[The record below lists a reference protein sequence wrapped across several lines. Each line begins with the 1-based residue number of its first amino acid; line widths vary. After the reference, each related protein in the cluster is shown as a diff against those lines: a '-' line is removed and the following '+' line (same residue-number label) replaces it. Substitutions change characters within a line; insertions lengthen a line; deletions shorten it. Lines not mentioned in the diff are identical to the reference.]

1 MKTLEFKWTELAER
15 TKRVLVPD
23 NYQPA
28 PAWKVREQVDEL
40 DDHGTRRVIDRSDV
54 TVTAADYDPDAE
66 VLVEDPDEKRYT
78 AAIYDPGRPDS
89 EPAWEWLRPA
99 TLRNVLAAAL
109 VEIQNA
115 EPRAVFTETLP
126 NAVYH
131 VYATTGGLIDKKPI
145 AVVVVED
152 ADTDQASPRED

>member
-28 PAWKVREQVDEL
+28 PAWKVHEQVDEL

-145 AVVVVED
+145 GVVVVEE
-152 ADTDQASPRED
+152 ADTNHATTKED

>member
-1 MKTLEFKWTELAER
+1 MYSS
-15 TKRVLVPD
+15 PD

>member
-40 DDHGTRRVIDRSDV
+40 DDHGTRHVIDRSDV
-54 TVTAADYDPDAE
+54 TVSAADYDPDAE

>member
-28 PAWKVREQVDEL
+28 PAWMVREQVDEL

>member
-1 MKTLEFKWTELAER
+1 MKTLELKWTELAER

-54 TVTAADYDPDAE
+54 TVSAADYDPDAE
-66 VLVEDPDEKRYT
+66 VLVEDPDEKLYT
-78 AAIYDPGRPDS
+78 AAIYEPGRPDS

-131 VYATTGGLIDKKPI
+131 VYATTGGLIDKQPI
-145 AVVVVED
+145 AVVVVEG
-152 ADTDQASPRED
+152 ADIDQASPRED

>member
-23 NYQPA
+23 NYVPDEQ
-28 PAWKVREQVDEL
+28 WKVHELVGEL
-40 DDHGTRRVIDRSDV
+40 DDHGTRVVIERGDV
-54 TVTAADYDPDAE
+54 TISAADYDPDAE
-66 VLVEDPDEKRYT
+66 VLVEDPAEKRYT
-78 AAIYDPGRPDS
+78 AAIYDPEHPNS
-89 EPAWEWLRPA
+89 APQWEWMRPA

-115 EPRAVFTETLP
+115 EPRAVFNEVLP

-145 AVVVVED
+145 GLLVVDPIDDGPEPATED
-152 ADTDQASPRED
+152 